1 MLKLRNYSLA
11 FALTVSLSLLAG
23 CSLIPSEEEPLK
35 PPLVKPAEQNYS
47 TDEVKTGDIR
57 REVKGS
63 GVFESTASEY
73 AQFKSQGGRLKKLYV
88 SSGDK
93 VKKGDLLA
101 ELVVDGLDVQT
112 LEQKLAAERAEYALK
127 QAKQGGNAQEIH
139 IAQLQLEIEQLK
151 QDKLEQTAEQSKLRA
166 TMDGQVIF
174 VEELAEGD
182 FVQPYQTLVR
192 VADPTKLR
200 FSYRSSDAGSIGEVQ
215 VGMNAVI
222 TAGKNFETT
231 GKVVQTPSS
240 APLTTDPDLK
250 SKYSSTLYVNVDKLP
265 EGAEIGS
272 SANVSIILT
281 EHKNVVLI
289 PKSGLRSYLGRTF
302 VRVLDGKALREVDVE
317 VGIQSAT
324 EVEIV
329 RGLKEGQ
336 TIVLN

>member
-1 MLKLRNYSLA
+1 MLKLRKFNLAMSLI
-11 FALTVSLSLLAG
+11 VSLSLLAG
-23 CSLIPSEEEPLK
+23 CSLIPAEEEPLK

-47 TDEVKTGDIR
+47 TDEVKMGDIR

-63 GVFESTASEY
+63 GVFESTASEL

-88 SSGDK
+88 SSGDE

-112 LEQKLAAERAEYALK
+112 LEQKLGLERAEYALK
-127 QAKQGGNAQEIH
+127 QAKQAGNEQEIH
-139 IAQLQLEIEQLK
+139 IAQLQLEIEKLK
-151 QDKLEQTAEQSKLRA
+151 LDKLEQTAEQSKLRA
-166 TMDGQVIF
+166 TMNGQVVF

-192 VADPTKLR
+192 VADPSKLR

-222 TAGKNFETT
+222 SAGKNYEST

-250 SKYSSTLYVNVDKLP
+250 AKYGSTLYVNVDKLP
-265 EGAEIGS
+265 EDAEIGS
-272 SANVSIILT
+272 SANVSIVLV
-281 EHKNVVLI
+281 EHKNAVLI

-317 VGIQSAT
+317 VGIQSST

>member
-1 MLKLRNYSLA
+1 MLKLRNSSLA
-11 FALTVSLSLLAG
+11 MSLIVSMSLLAG
-23 CSLIPSEEEPLK
+23 CSLIPAEEEPLK

-47 TDEVKTGDIR
+47 TEQVKMGDIR

-63 GVFESTASEY
+63 GVFESTASEL
-73 AQFKSQGGRLKKLYV
+73 AQFKAQGGRLKKLYV
-88 SSGDK
+88 SSGDT
-93 VKKGDLLA
+93 VKKGDVLA
-101 ELVVDGLDVQT
+101 ELAVDGLDVQT
-112 LEQKLAAERAEYALK
+112 LEQKLGLERADFALK
-127 QAKQGGNAQEIH
+127 QAKKGGNEQEIH

-151 QDKLEQTAEQSKLRA
+151 LDKLEQTAEQSKLRA
-166 TMDGQVIF
+166 TMNGQVVF
-174 VEELAEGD
+174 VEDIAEGD

-192 VADPTKLR
+192 VADPSKLR

-215 VGMNAVI
+215 VGMSAVV
-222 TAGKNFETT
+222 TAGNNYEAI

-240 APLTTDPDLK
+240 APLTTDADLK
-250 SKYSSTLYVNVDKLP
+250 AKYSSTLYVNIDKLP
-265 EGAEIGS
+265 EDAEIGS
-272 SANVSIILT
+272 SANVSIVLV

-317 VGIQSAT
+317 VGIQSST
-324 EVEIV
+324 EVEIA

>member
-1 MLKLRNYSLA
+1 MLKLRNSSLA
-11 FALTVSLSLLAG
+11 MSLIVSLSLLAG
-23 CSLIPSEEEPLK
+23 CSLIPAEEEPLK

-47 TDEVKTGDIR
+47 TSEVKIGDIR

-63 GVFESTASEY
+63 GVFESTASEL
-73 AQFKSQGGRLKKLYV
+73 AQFKSQGGRLKKLHV
-88 SSGDK
+88 SSGDT

-101 ELVVDGLDVQT
+101 ELAVDGLDVQT
-112 LEQKLAAERAEYALK
+112 LEQRLAVKRAEYALK
-127 QAKQGGNAQEIH
+127 QAKKGGNAEEIQ
-139 IAQLQLEIEQLK
+139 IAQLQLQIEGLK
-151 QDKLEQTAEQSKLRA
+151 LDKLEQTAEQSKLRA
-166 TMDGQVIF
+166 TLNGQVVF

-222 TAGKNFETT
+222 TAGNNYEAT

-240 APLTTDPDLK
+240 APLTTDADLK
-250 SKYSSTLYVNVDKLP
+250 AKYSSTLYVNVDKLP
-265 EGAEIGS
+265 ENAEIGT
-272 SANVSIILT
+272 SANIAIVLV
-281 EHKNVVLI
+281 EHKNAVVI

-317 VGIQSAT
+317 VGIQSST